1 MIINPSVETTPLN
14 QQIAIF
20 GEGFLGL
27 GLKNR
32 LHDRKVVISSVDVG
46 SQAAA
51 QGVIVGSIVHAV
63 NDKTVG
69 GLHKNEIL
77 ALIRD
82 ARRPLTLTTAIE
94 VADVSA
100 GAVSASATA
109 EPPAAGPTAAQPAA
123 PATTR
128 SVRVSFVDM

>member
-1 MIINPSVETTPLN
+1 M
-14 QQIAIF
+14 
-20 GEGFLGL
+20 
-27 GLKNR
+27 
-32 LHDRKVVISSVDVG
+32 
-46 SQAAA
+46 
-51 QGVIVGSIVHAV
+51 IVGSIVHAV

-82 ARRPLTLTTAIE
+82 ARRPLTLTTAIK